1 MAGQVRA
8 RTRTEKVVVG
18 LRILSGPRKGE
29 KIENLP
35 ASLALGRGP
44 DNGLVLPDET
54 VSLRHARLTNEGDK
68 VFIEDLGSSNGTFV
82 EGVRISAR
90 TLVQPGFLL
99 RFGNTKVRYYRSR
112 VLPWPSWRWLLLGGA
127 GLAVS
132 LGLVVAFWPRGE
144 AEHYLRLGQELLAK
158 KQYLAAEEA
167 FAVAK
172 KLAPNDEEAQQGWK
186 VAAETGQ
193 FLADLA
199 ETEKAVLA
207 GDIARARSLFVG
219 LGKTGRNDK
228 TVGQLRSFLRLL
240 EDEETAVIG
249 QHWAQAAR
257 LLREAERIYPQATWL
272 REKVGAV
279 EEEGRNEVAMQQV
292 DDLRRKGRGDLV
304 PGPLAEIETTSVYY
318 AKAQQVEADL
328 ELVRAVQEGLVA
340 AEREYQ
346 AGKIGAAI
354 DLLERMLQGEPG
366 AYGAQAA
373 QSLLDRLLALR
384 PLVEKLSG
392 VAMVLNSSDPVV
404 LREGLDC
411 CRAVLGVETNSLNSY
426 CGRARE
432 FEGQISRKLR
442 ELASRG
448 CGEARQKALAGAEAE
463 ALSLYRAALE
473 IDADNHEA
481 REAVAGLEKL
491 LGNRCRRFYQQGLVC
506 AELGQRE
513 GAAAAY
519 RQAVATGLPGDKYH
533 DLAAEKLRRLA
544 GE

>member
-8 RTRTEKVVVG
+8 RTRTEKIVAG
-18 LRILSGPRKGE
+18 LRVLSGPRKGE
-29 KIENLP
+29 KIETLP
-35 ASLALGRGP
+35 ANLAIGRGS

-54 VSLRHARLTNEGDK
+54 VSLRHARLTNEGGQIF
-68 VFIEDLGSSNGTFV
+68 VEDLGSSNGTFV
-82 EGVRISAR
+82 EGVRISAK

-112 VLPWPSWRWLLLGGA
+112 VLPWPSWRWLTLVGA
-127 GLAVS
+127 GLVVS
-132 LGLVVAFWPRGE
+132 AGLVVAFWPRGE

-172 KLAPNDEEAQQGWK
+172 KLAPKDEEAQQGWK
-186 VAAETGQ
+186 VAAETGR
-193 FLADLA
+193 FLAGLA
-199 ETEKAVLA
+199 DTEKAILA
-207 GDIARARSLFVG
+207 GDITQARSLFAG
-219 LGKTGRNDK
+219 LGKAGRDDK
-228 TVGQLRSFLRLL
+228 TVGRLRAFFGLL

-272 REKVGAV
+272 REKVSAV
-279 EEEGRNEVAMQQV
+279 EEEGRNEVAMRQV
-292 DDLRRKGRGDLV
+292 DDLRRKGRSDLV

-318 AKAQQVEADL
+318 ATAQQVEVDL
-328 ELVRAVQEGLVA
+328 ERVRAVQEGLA
-340 AEREYQ
+340 SAEREYQ

-354 DLLERMLQGEPG
+354 ELLERIKAEPG
-366 AYGAQAA
+366 SREALAGQL
-373 QSLLDRLLALR
+373 LLDRLLALR

-392 VAMVLNSSDPVV
+392 VVMVLNSSDPVV
-404 LREGLDC
+404 LREGLGC
-411 CRAVLGVETNSLNSY
+411 CLAVLGVETNSLNSY

-432 FEGQISRKLR
+432 LQEQIRRKLR
-442 ELASRG
+442 ELASRS
-448 CGEARQKALAGAEAE
+448 CAEAREKALAGTELE
-463 ALSLYRAALE
+463 ALKLYRAVLE

-481 REAVAGLEKL
+481 REAVTGLEKL

-519 RQAVATGLPGDKYH
+519 RQAVATGFSGDKYH